1 VDLVLLAGSFWR
13 HCTAMVLK
21 FPEKAVCSAST
32 TEPLAT
38 KLYISV
44 CLLLLPPPFIAPSS
58 STTSGDH
65 PTTKTLIPNSA
76 K

>member
-21 FPEKAVCSAST
+21 FPEEAVCSAST

-44 CLLLLPPPFIAPSS
+44 CLLLLPPFMANPPLLPPPEITRRQKP
-58 STTSGDH
+58 
-65 PTTKTLIPNSA
+65 
-76 K
+76 